1 MEMMS
6 EMMGAAAPAQWT
18 QLWDPSFGPASV
30 QPMRRSAHAIATF
43 EDNLYVFGGIST
55 NSIDEDVEYN
65 DTWKFDLVGRQWTEL
80 PVGNKRPQN
89 RFHHAG
95 VLHTNLTVS
104 EFIVFGGLSIL
115 AAETDAI
122 TASATNSVPVVQYND
137 VWRLSLTAKTPSWRM
152 DPAPPNSEVVP
163 DARSEAGIVIHNDAL
178 FMFGGIAYDE
188 KGNEAPTDYNDLWR
202 YDLGTY
208 TWNKIEPAGN
218 LQPPTRFSHSVA
230 MLHDSNEQG
239 EGYLLAYSG
248 RHLLFSSWTLLN
260 DVWVYDF
267 SQNKW
272 TSVTPTTEVP
282 RAYTSIVT
290 TEGTNMWFFGGYY
303 KPQQSSS
310 GYVYDDIVLGKFDL
324 NNMAMEARQAE
335 IEGDGASPPL
345 RYNHRAALWRGDSMI
360 IHGGSY
366 QSQLGDVW
374 VYNTTNA
381 VTTDAATNSLPLD
394 PESLVYVLGAFIVTV
409 VFVLLVL
416 LLRWRRADRRNLR
429 AAQTRGAA
437 VVHGVTKERLEQ
449 LRITK
454 YCRAERNPEAP
465 TEQLKPADGCASEN
479 EDVCPICL
487 IEFEDGEDVR
497 NLPCKHIFHVACI
510 DEWLRRNTSCPMCKS
525 NVDLDAVDIS
535 VEQPTTPAARGGA
548 VVTPVS
554 TGV

>member
-95 VLHTNLTVS
+95 VLHTNLT
-104 EFIVFGGLSIL
+104 
-115 AAETDAI
+115 
-122 TASATNSVPVVQYND
+122 
-137 VWRLSLTAKTPSWRM
+137 
-152 DPAPPNSEVVP
+152 
-163 DARSEAGIVIHNDAL
+163 AGIVIHNDAL

-429 AAQTRGAA
+429 AAQMRGAA